1 MNSREPVR
9 VDTAAVSPSPP
20 ASPASPADLSPESF
34 SLLALRLRADLH
46 LQDTGRCL
54 LIAAADDDAVGLEA
68 TLELAWCLA
77 EELGHTVLLVDGA
90 FGDNSLGAALGL
102 TDQQPGLAECLDAP
116 LDGEPL
122 LDRLI
127 QPTEHARI
135 AVLSQGSAAGARTL
149 RAKSV
154 EQLFMQAC
162 QRHEF
167 VLVRGS
173 LRADVNRSLAFS
185 AVVDA
190 ALLIA
195 VEEKTT
201 WDQISRAQGLLND
214 CGARRVAL
222 VLAHQPQR
230 RRASTGR

>member
-1 MNSREPVR
+1 MNPREPVR

-20 ASPASPADLSPESF
+20 ALPADLSPESF

-90 FGDNSLGAALGL
+90 FGDNGLGAALGL
-102 TDQQPGLAECLDAP
+102 TDQPGLAECLDAP

-154 EQLFMQAC
+154 EQLFMQAS

-173 LRADVNRSLAFS
+173 LRADLNRSLAFS

-201 WDQISRAQGLLND
+201 WDQITRAQGLLND

>member
-1 MNSREPVR
+1 MNLGEPVR
-9 VDTAAVSPSPP
+9 VDAAAVSARPP
-20 ASPASPADLSPESF
+20 APPTPLAGLSPESF
-34 SLLALRLRADLH
+34 SLLALRLRADLQ
-46 LQDTGRCL
+46 LQDTGRSL

-90 FGDNSLGAALGL
+90 FGDHRLNAALGL
-102 TDQQPGLAECLDAP
+102 TDQPGLAECLDAP
-116 LDGEPL
+116 LDGESVL
-122 LDRLI
+122 AHLI

-149 RAKSV
+149 RARSV
-154 EQLFMQAC
+154 EQLFLQAC

-173 LRADVNRSLAFS
+173 LRADVNRSLAFC

-195 VEEKTT
+195 VEEQTT
-201 WDQISRAQGLLND
+201 WVQITRAQGLLND

-222 VLAHQPQR
+222 VLAHQPRR

>member
-1 MNSREPVR
+1 MNPCEPVR
-9 VDTAAVSPSPP
+9 VDTAAVSPSP
-20 ASPASPADLSPESF
+20 PASPADLSPESF

-90 FGDNSLGAALGL
+90 FGDNGLGAALGL
-102 TDQQPGLAECLDAP
+102 TDQPGLAECLDAP

-122 LDRLI
+122 MDRLV

-135 AVLSQGSAAGARTL
+135 AVLSQGSTAGARTL
-149 RAKSV
+149 RVKSV
-154 EQLFMQAC
+154 EQLFLQAC

-201 WDQISRAQGLLND
+201 WDQITRAQGLLND

-222 VLAHQPQR
+222 VLAHQPPR

>member
-1 MNSREPVR
+1 MNPREPVR

-20 ASPASPADLSPESF
+20 ALPADLSPESF

-90 FGDNSLGAALGL
+90 FGDNGLGAALGL
-102 TDQQPGLAECLDAP
+102 TDQPGLAECLDAP

-154 EQLFMQAC
+154 EQLFMQAS

-201 WDQISRAQGLLND
+201 WDQITRAQGLLND